1 MTETPELI
9 RLSAAELAEKL
20 AAGEVTSVEVTQAYL
35 DRIAEW
41 DGGERVVNAFIH
53 VNS

>member
-1 MTETPELI
+1 MTELNTSASALI

-35 DRIAEW
+35 PCMSW
-41 DGGERVVNAFIH
+41 PVCP
-53 VNS
+53 SL